1 MILNANN
8 PASWGQHY
16 LINNQAKPCCWLLV
30 ALSVFTWNAGE
41 ATEMKHW
48 AASKAMCGFIAAVGL
63 DMRNN
68 SVAEQSHGRDPNLLQ
83 SPWALSQLS
92 LVTKGLINC
101 FNLLCS
107 FFLLFPHPFWTFF
120 LHRILKTDLLISHPV
135 GWSKI
140 FCVSFTSHEAAVSG
154 GCTEILPSVQSTQ
167 HLGQQNPESW
177 LWQPGIIILECVIIA
192 IKHLFWFSS
201 KY

>member
-8 PASWGQHY
+8 PASWGQYY

-30 ALSVFTWNAGE
+30 ALSEFTWNAGK
-41 ATEMKHW
+41 ATEMRHW
-48 AASKAMCGFIAAVGL
+48 AASKAVCVFIAAVGL

-68 SVAEQSHGRDPNLLQ
+68 SVAEQCHGRDPNLLQ

-120 LHRILKTDLLISHPV
+120 CLGFSKLTSWFRTLLGDPRSSVCLLPHMKLQFRGVAQKFSHLWRARSIL
-135 GWSKI
+135 GNKI
-140 FCVSFTSHEAAVSG
+140 LNP
-154 GCTEILPSVQSTQ
+154 GCGSQE
-167 HLGQQNPESW
+167 
-177 LWQPGIIILECVIIA
+177 
-192 IKHLFWFSS
+192 
-201 KY
+201 